1 MTLDKLGTELVDE
14 YLGRLNRQFYYDGPK
29 KAFFWD
35 RSLLI
40 QAIQAPAVYLYDR
53 GIRREFPVEK
63 YRQILNTVIIG
74 IQHHGD
80 TARIRHF
87 GRYFLTSVQSHMRSH
102 HGDDYYQEAIAT
114 RNVCAGIDAGKLFQK
129 KIPEEDSSHRLHRR
143 NPRHRRQTRRPETGE
158 KEAQSRPR
166 SRARSL
172 RRHAPCNS
180 PAAIP
185 QTPCITPVFTIKPLS
200 ITPFGPS
207 FDQTSAP

>member
-1 MTLDKLGTELVDE
+1 MNLDKLGTELVDE

-63 YRQILNTVIIG
+63 YRQILNTVIAG

-80 TARIRHF
+80 TAHIQHF

-102 HGDDYYQEAIAT
+102 HGDAYYQEAIAT
-114 RNVCAGIDAGKLFQK
+114 RNVCAGIDAGRVFKKKTPVTDSTVEILATAAKLAAQK
-129 KIPEEDSSHRLHRR
+129 RGKKRTKVAPAPEPDLFACTA
-143 NPRHRRQTRRPETGE
+143 PAPPLQPL
-158 KEAQSRPR
+158 R
-166 SRARSL
+166 SRRA
-172 RRHAPCNS
+172 
-180 PAAIP
+180 
-185 QTPCITPVFTIKPLS
+185 
-200 ITPFGPS
+200 
-207 FDQTSAP
+207 